1 MSESVQDRIHSTVT
15 GNPVVLYMKGTPQ
28 APRCGFSK
36 AVVDV
41 LSGLSVPFTAVDVL
55 ADAEVWQGVKAYSEW
70 PTIPQVFVGGTFIGG
85 CDIVREMHAKG
96 ELEPLVRAAIAARG

>member
-1 MSESVQDRIHSTVT
+1 MSESVQDRIRSTVT

-96 ELEPLVRAAIAARG
+96 ELEPIVRKATGTS